1 MRAERRAPSVVARTP
16 QPGAKSLCGRL
27 RRGSRRSGRTK
38 AFGFKIK
45 GDVAD
50 PAMRSSGAAESAGR
64 SRAALSLTSS
74 GTFCRSLSS
83 LRSRAVPN
91 DPLPR
96 VGAAPPPPPGKR
108 IPRRYD
114 EDPRRTERNA
124 GPPRS
129 GRDPPPSGRRGDGL
143 RRPGDRVG
151 PRRSPRR
158 DRSAST
164 VPAAL
169 LHFPANVRRRRR
181 RPGEP
186 RRWHRAPG
194 LAHRPHRA
202 APKSRPGAG
211 SGERGAGSAA
221 GGGRRAEGVGRRAEG
236 GERRAGTALRGAL
249 RRPRHRTGAVCLH
262 RQPRPPPHSYARTL
276 PVRPHLHLH
285 LQRSYTCVLQV
296 CPHLYLHLQPYLHL
310 SGVCVR
316 PHLHLQL
323 HLHLTPASK
332 PEPIPVPT
340 VTPTPTSTPA
350 FTPTPK
356 PTPTSS
362 PPPPIQLLLLPGP
375 HLYPHPKPHTHTCL
389 YTCTSASTLT
399 SNPLPIFTPTPP
411 STYAHTYTQ
420 THTYCSTY
428 TPPLGAHLHPHL
440 HTPTPP
446 QTPSYTHTYSYTQTH
461 RYTHIDAHTR
471 ATPQLAVLQMPPI
484 GAFGVWGRVAAE
496 QHCRAHGHPPHPQ
509 LWVAH
514 IGSAQPGFG
523 AGKEG
528 SWGGTLRASIS
539 PCWWWWWWPWAGS
552 ARPRRFLFVQDPLAL
567 CRTARGAEPL
577 LAPAQSIC

>member
-211 SGERGAGSAA
+211 SGERGARPGEGGERRAL
-221 GGGRRAEGVGRRAEG
+221 GGGRRAESGHGSA
-236 GERRAGTALRGAL
+236 RGIA
-249 RRPRHRTGAVCLH
+249 PPPAPHRHRVPAPTATAAPTQLRSHLTGA
-262 RQPRPPPHSYARTL
+262 PTPTPAPTA
-276 PVRPHLHLH
+276 
-285 LQRSYTCVLQV
+285 
-296 CPHLYLHLQPYLHL
+296 
-310 SGVCVR
+310 
-316 PHLHLQL
+316 QL
-323 HLHLTPASK
+323 HLRLTGMPT
-332 PEPIPVPT
+332 PIPAPT
-340 VTPTPTSTPA
+340 AIPAPFRCMRTSTPA
-350 FTPTPK
+350 PTATPTPN
-356 PTPTSS
+356 
-362 PPPPIQLLLLPGP
+362 
-375 HLYPHPKPHTHTCL
+375 TC
-389 YTCTSASTLT
+389 
-399 SNPLPIFTPTPP
+399 I
-411 STYAHTYTQ
+411 
-420 THTYCSTY
+420 
-428 TPPLGAHLHPHL
+428 
-440 HTPTPP
+440 
-446 QTPSYTHTYSYTQTH
+446 
-461 RYTHIDAHTR
+461 
-471 ATPQLAVLQMPPI
+471 
-484 GAFGVWGRVAAE
+484 
-496 QHCRAHGHPPHPQ
+496 
-509 LWVAH
+509 
-514 IGSAQPGFG
+514 
-523 AGKEG
+523 
-528 SWGGTLRASIS
+528 
-539 PCWWWWWWPWAGS
+539 
-552 ARPRRFLFVQDPLAL
+552 
-567 CRTARGAEPL
+567 
-577 LAPAQSIC
+577 

>member
-211 SGERGAGSAA
+211 SGERGARPGEGGERRAL
-221 GGGRRAEGVGRRAEG
+221 GGGRRAES
-236 GERRAGTALRGAL
+236 GERARLCAGHCAAHGTAPAPCACTDSHG
-249 RRPRHRTGAVCLH
+249 
-262 RQPRPPPHSYARTL
+262 
-276 PVRPHLHLH
+276 RPHTATLAPYRCAHT
-285 LQRSYTCVLQV
+285 YTCT
-296 CPHLYLHLQPYLHL
+296 Y
-310 SGVCVR
+310 SAA
-316 PHLHLQL
+316 
-323 HLHLTPASK
+323 TPAS
-332 PEPIPVPT
+332 
-340 VTPTPTSTPA
+340 
-350 FTPTPK
+350 
-356 PTPTSS
+356 
-362 PPPPIQLLLLPGP
+362 
-375 HLYPHPKPHTHTCL
+375 YR
-389 YTCTSASTLT
+389 
-399 SNPLPIFTPTPP
+399 
-411 STYAHTYTQ
+411 YAHTYTC
-420 THTYCSTY
+420 TYSHTCTFQVYAY
-428 TPPLGAHLHPHL
+428 V
-440 HTPTPP
+440 HTC
-446 QTPSYTHTYSYTQTH
+446 TYSYT
-461 RYTHIDAHTR
+461 YA
-471 ATPQLAVLQMPPI
+471 
-484 GAFGVWGRVAAE
+484 
-496 QHCRAHGHPPHPQ
+496 
-509 LWVAH
+509 
-514 IGSAQPGFG
+514 
-523 AGKEG
+523 
-528 SWGGTLRASIS
+528 
-539 PCWWWWWWPWAGS
+539 
-552 ARPRRFLFVQDPLAL
+552 
-567 CRTARGAEPL
+567 
-577 LAPAQSIC
+577 

>member
-1 MRAERRAPSVVARTP
+1 MRRAALPEAVRSGAERCGGVGPRARRGAVRAERRAPSVVARTP

-96 VGAAPPPPPGKR
+96 VSAAPPPPPGKR

-249 RRPRHRTGAVCLH
+249 RRPRHRTGTVCLH
-262 RQPRPPPHSYARTL
+262 RQPRPPPHSYARTS

-362 PPPPIQLLLLPGP
+362 PPPPHTAPPAARPTSVPTPQTSHPHLPLHLHVCIHTHIQPPTYIYTHIPIYIRSHLHSDPHILLHLHPTSGRTP
-375 HLYPHPKPHTHTCL
+375 TPTSTHTYTPTDPQLYPHL
-389 YTCTSASTLT
+389 
-399 SNPLPIFTPTPP
+399 
-411 STYAHTYTQ
+411 
-420 THTYCSTY
+420 
-428 TPPLGAHLHPHL
+428 
-440 HTPTPP
+440 
-446 QTPSYTHTYSYTQTH
+446 
-461 RYTHIDAHTR
+461 
-471 ATPQLAVLQMPPI
+471 
-484 GAFGVWGRVAAE
+484 
-496 QHCRAHGHPPHPQ
+496 
-509 LWVAH
+509 
-514 IGSAQPGFG
+514 
-523 AGKEG
+523 
-528 SWGGTLRASIS
+528 
-539 PCWWWWWWPWAGS
+539 
-552 ARPRRFLFVQDPLAL
+552 
-567 CRTARGAEPL
+567 
-577 LAPAQSIC
+577 